1 MKVYRNE
8 KHGFEIQIPDEWAP
22 APPVPRSPLFP
33 EPLLGDT
40 EREFTLYARLMGFHD
55 VVFGRIRVGGKEH
68 VCAHYYI
75 DDRIGK
81 RWNKK

>member
-1 MKVYRNE
+1 L
-8 KHGFEIQIPDEWAP
+8 I
-22 APPVPRSPLFP
+22 
-33 EPLLGDT
+33 
-40 EREFTLYARLMGFHD
+40 GFHD

-81 RWNKK
+81 HWNKK